1 MSTQTELQ
9 NTIADLVL
17 KGKGILAA
25 DESNPTMAKRFA
37 AINVVSPE
45 ESRRVYRSLLLT
57 TPGLS
62 EFISGIILF
71 EETLGHKLMT
81 VSFFLLSLLIKA

>member
-37 AINVVSPE
+37 AINVVSTE
-45 ESRRVYRSLLLT
+45 ESRRVYHSLLLT